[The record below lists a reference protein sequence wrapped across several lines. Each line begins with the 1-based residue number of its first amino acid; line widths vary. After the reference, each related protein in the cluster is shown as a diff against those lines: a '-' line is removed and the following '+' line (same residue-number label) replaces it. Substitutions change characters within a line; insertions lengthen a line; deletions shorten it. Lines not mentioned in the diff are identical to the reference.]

1 MQLDDGLFWKG
12 DELHE
17 LYSKP
22 LQCGALWSR
31 LHRLPGAFHF
41 RTKVKS
47 HSFFK
52 SKVKVKNLCLKTN
65 SLYLK
70 RDFVF
75 VFDERLL
82 FVFVFDEGFC
92 ICTCI

>member
-1 MQLDDGLFWKG
+1 MQFDDGLFWKG

-47 HSFFK
+47 QSFFK
-52 SKVKVKNLCLKTN
+52 SKVKVKNLCLKTK

-75 VFDERLL
+75 VV
-82 FVFVFDEGFC
+82 VFVFDKGCC
-92 ICTCI
+92 IYICI

>member
-1 MQLDDGLFWKG
+1 MQFDDGLFWKG

-52 SKVKVKNLCLKTN
+52 SKVKVKKL
-65 SLYLK
+65 
-70 RDFVF
+70 VF
-75 VFDERLL
+75 EDQVIVFE
-82 FVFVFDEGFC
+82 EGFC
-92 ICTCI
+92 ICICI

>member
-1 MQLDDGLFWKG
+1 MQSDDGLFWKG

-52 SKVKVKNLCLKTN
+52 SKVKVKNLCLKTK

-75 VFDERLL
+75 VFEKGCCIYICIC
-82 FVFVFDEGFC
+82 EGFC